1 MCRNV
6 TPTRHE
12 GKLDN
17 NTEDDVDGDS
27 DNNAVGVPLR
37 QSSLLASTVESDQ
50 DMTES
55 DIQLA
60 SSSKSVSTAP
70 ENRFVSGLLERMF
83 VFRFTLFVL
92 FFFFFSV
99 ARTESRSSRRRKT
112 SLPKSRRIHTP
123 KSNCQVIW
131 SRCCSS
137 RCVDQSSRTTRGD
150 RADRPR
156 R

>member
-1 MCRNV
+1 MCRRNA

-17 NTEDDVDGDS
+17 NRNDDVDGDS

-99 ARTESRSSRRRKT
+99 ARTESRFSRRRKT
-112 SLPKSRRIHTP
+112 SLPKSRQIHTP
-123 KSNCQVIW
+123 TSN
-131 SRCCSS
+131 
-137 RCVDQSSRTTRGD
+137 
-150 RADRPR
+150 
-156 R
+156 